1 MSPLIS
7 VICPVYNEQ
16 AYIGKVIGFFLQ
28 SAPAD
33 KELFLVDGGST
44 DGTLAIIRAFQEEHP
59 NIHLLHNARKYVP
72 FALNLA
78 IPQCRGRYI
87 ARLDAH
93 AEYPPDYFEA
103 CLSAIGASGA
113 DNVGGYIHSAGK
125 GLTGEAIAAAMSSPF
140 GVGNARFRTCA
151 GDAFVETVPFGFW
164 KREVFERFG
173 LFDEEL
179 IRNQDDEFNYRTIAM
194 GGRIFQ
200 SAGVHSRYFVR
211 ESFGALFR
219 QYYQYGYYKPLVLK
233 KVGKLVKARHLAP
246 AGFVAYLFTLPAA
259 LPFVWWLAPIG
270 LYAILAV
277 FFALKSK
284 ASLPAKA
291 LAPAAFFTLH
301 LSYGLGFLLGL
312 RALWHRA

>member
-1 MSPLIS
+1 MLLS
-7 VICPVYNEQ
+7 VICPVYNER
-16 AYIGKVIGFFLQ
+16 AYIRKVIEFFLRP
-28 SAPAD
+28 APWE
-33 KELFLVDGGST
+33 KELFLIDGGST
-44 DGTLAIIRAFQEEHP
+44 DGTLDIIRGYQERHP
-59 NIHLLHNARKYVP
+59 NIHLLHNSRRYVP

-103 CLSAIGASGA
+103 CLAAIEASGA

-125 GLTGEAIAAAMSSPF
+125 GAAGQAIAAAMSSPF
-140 GVGNARFRTCA
+140 GVGNARFRTRA

-246 AGFVAYLFTLPAA
+246 ACFVVYLFTLPAA
-259 LPFVWWLAPIG
+259 LPFPWWLAPIG
-270 LYAILAV
+270 LYATLAV

-284 ASLPAKA
+284 ASLPAKV

-301 LSYGLGFLLGL
+301 LAYGLGFLLGL
-312 RALWHRA
+312 RVLRRRA